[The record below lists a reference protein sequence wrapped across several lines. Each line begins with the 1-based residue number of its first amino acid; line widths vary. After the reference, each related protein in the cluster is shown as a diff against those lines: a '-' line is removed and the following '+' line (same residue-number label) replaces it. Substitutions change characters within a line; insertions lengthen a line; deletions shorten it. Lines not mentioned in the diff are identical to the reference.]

1 MKKRIK
7 LEIEYD
13 GTDFYG
19 WQKQKNRR
27 TVAGVLEQALSGI
40 LGQEIALHG
49 SGRTDVGVHAVCQAA
64 HFDCDTALP
73 VKNIAAF
80 ANGRLSKD
88 VKLLTSCEVAAD
100 FHARKDALSKT
111 YEYKIL
117 LSDVENPLFRRTHY
131 ILKPPFDVG
140 AARECLKYLIGRQ
153 DFSSFSYVD
162 KKQKDTVRNII
173 STRLD
178 WVDYNPVGVNNGC
191 FDRIGGGVTGGD
203 KNGAYRAD
211 LVANARNEIILEITG
226 DGFLHNMVR
235 IIAGTVVKIGKK
247 KLTPA
252 DMQRIIKARDRQ
264 AAGITAPPQGLYLKK
279 VEY

>member
-13 GTDFYG
+13 GTDFFG
-19 WQKQKNRR
+19 WQKQKNKR
-27 TVAGVLEQALSGI
+27 TVAGTIEQALSGV
-40 LGQEIALHG
+40 LCQEIVLHG
-49 SGRTDVGVHAVCQAA
+49 SGRTDVGVHAVCQTA
-64 HFDCDTALP
+64 HFDCDTRLP
-73 VKNIAAF
+73 AKNIAAF

-88 VKLLTSCEVAAD
+88 VRLLTSRSVAAD

-111 YEYKIL
+111 YEYKIF
-117 LSDVENPLFRRTHY
+117 LSDTDRPLLRRTHY
-131 ILKPPFDVG
+131 ILKPPFDAE

-153 DFSSFSYVD
+153 DFKSFSYVD

-173 STRLD
+173 SASL
-178 WVDYNPVGVNNGC
+178 GQA
-191 FDRIGGGVTGGD
+191 GD
-203 KNGAYRAD
+203 
-211 LVANARNEIILEITG
+211 EIVLEITG

-252 DMQRIIKARDRQ
+252 DMKRIIEAKDRQ
-264 AAGITAPPQGLYLKK
+264 AAGITAPAQGLYLKR